1 MIRCDILIVAIPFT
15 DTDSPLQAPAILKSV
30 VDANGFTAQTH
41 DLNYDLM
48 NSNHEHLDFLKQ
60 YYSFGTA
67 TDHNKI
73 IIAEEYVAER
83 AKQLLEKYDPDF
95 IAVSVFTYQ
104 CQTFAMLLAQN
115 LKRIKPD
122 LKIIFGGEGLTTQ
135 GLEST
140 DAWPREC
147 KQMGLIDHYIISEG
161 EDALINLLKEGK
173 GKGVDN
179 SDWEQRIDIDN
190 LPYPNYDNYNLGQY
204 KSKNLMITGSRG
216 CVRKCTFCDI
226 HKHWKRFVF
235 RSGQSIADEMIHQ
248 SEKYKIYDFYFT
260 DSLVNGSMKAFRDFV
275 SKVSEH
281 NKTAK
286 NKLTWGGQIIVRG
299 LSAMTEKDWEMTR
312 MSGAR
317 SLWLGIESGSEA
329 VRDHM
334 KKQFSNKDLDEFM
347 SQADKNSV
355 HVNFLMLS
363 GYPTETHEEFLETVK
378 MFERY
383 VKYQSIIDNVILGTT
398 LGILPGTPLAEE
410 LKDDVEMNDGENF
423 WLYKKNP
430 TLDFRERIKRRI
442 TLGDECLKMG
452 YNIQGNDDNYKL
464 LHYLWNI
471 YKNKQKQHIIDL
483 NTSSLNQQKYS

>member
-1 MIRCDILIVAIPFT
+1 
-15 DTDSPLQAPAILKSV
+15 
-30 VDANGFTAQTH
+30 
-41 DLNYDLM
+41 
-48 NSNHEHLDFLKQ
+48 
-60 YYSFGTA
+60 
-67 TDHNKI
+67 
-73 IIAEEYVAER
+73 
-83 AKQLLEKYDPDF
+83 
-95 IAVSVFTYQ
+95 
-104 CQTFAMLLAQN
+104 
-115 LKRIKPD
+115 
-122 LKIIFGGEGLTTQ
+122 
-135 GLEST
+135 
-140 DAWPREC
+140 
-147 KQMGLIDHYIISEG
+147 
-161 EDALINLLKEGK
+161 
-173 GKGVDN
+173 
-179 SDWEQRIDIDN
+179 
-190 LPYPNYDNYNLGQY
+190 
-204 KSKNLMITGSRG
+204 
-216 CVRKCTFCDI
+216 
-226 HKHWKRFVF
+226 
-235 RSGQSIADEMIHQ
+235 
-248 SEKYKIYDFYFT
+248 
-260 DSLVNGSMKAFRDFV
+260 
-275 SKVSEH
+275 
-281 NKTAK
+281 
-286 NKLTWGGQIIVRG
+286 
-299 LSAMTEKDWEMTR
+299 MTEKDWEMTR

-347 SQADKNSV
+347 SQAYKNSV